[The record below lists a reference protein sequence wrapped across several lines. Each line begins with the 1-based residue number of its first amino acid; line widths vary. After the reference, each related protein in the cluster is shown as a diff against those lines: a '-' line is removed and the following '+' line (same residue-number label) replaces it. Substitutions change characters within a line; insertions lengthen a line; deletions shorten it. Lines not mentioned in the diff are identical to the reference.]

1 MGSFFK
7 AWAAY
12 CGILVKLARYSL
24 QGDLAT
30 ALSIYTMNIYDLL
43 EKHAWE
49 GVKAYHFQFHRK
61 RVASGKSIYHALE
74 WRTLD
79 SELISSKCFAHPAPR
94 LSWSQGYKAGPT
106 LTRKSHELSIRENAP
121 GPAYPTGG
129 APPPA
134 QQACRNW
141 NHRECRNI
149 QCRYQH
155 ACIYCGSNHRAP
167 QCPTRNGDPGPI
179 SYQRPS
185 RR

>member
-1 MGSFFK
+1 MRSFFK
-7 AWAAY
+7 ALGAY
-12 CGILVKLARYSL
+12 CGILVKLAPYSL

-43 EKHAWE
+43 EKYAWE

-61 RVASGKSIYHALE
+61 RVASGKRIYHTLA

-79 SELISSKCFAHPAPR
+79 SELIASKCFAHSAPR

-106 LTRKSHELSIRENAP
+106 STSKSHELSIRENAP
-121 GPAYPTGG
+121 GPPYPTGG

-141 NHRECRNI
+141 NHRQCRNI
-149 QCRYQH
+149 QCWYQH
-155 ACIYCGSNHRAP
+155 ACIYRGSNHRAP